1 MIADEICKVK
11 YLEYDLKNNMMT
23 INYEDGSSVSA
34 QKTISEFLM
43 FESLIQSRGK
53 YGRENQSRLRYI

>member
-23 INYEDGSSVSA
+23 INYEDGSSVLA
-34 QKTISEFLM
+34 QKTINEFLI

-53 YGRENQSRLRYI
+53 YGREN

>member
-23 INYEDGSSVSA
+23 INYKDGNSVLV
-34 QKTISEFLM
+34 QKTLNEFLA
-43 FESLIQSRGK
+43 FDRLIQSRGK
-53 YGRENQSRLRYI
+53 YGREN

>member
-1 MIADEICKVK
+1 MIADEIYKVK

-43 FESLIQSRGK
+43 FERLIQSRGK
-53 YGRENQSRLRYI
+53 YGREY

>member
-23 INYEDGSSVSA
+23 INYKDGNSVLV
-34 QKTISEFLM
+34 QKTLNEFLA
-43 FESLIQSRGK
+43 FERLIQSRGK
-53 YGRENQSRLRYI
+53 YGREN